1 VADADGP
8 VPRQAASVILVRGGA
23 EALEVLLLQR
33 TSTARFMPG
42 AWVFPGG
49 AVDGPDEDHRAAA
62 LRELAEEAD
71 VRLAD
76 ARALVPFSRWITPP
90 QLPIRF
96 DTLFFL
102 AALPPGAVPRADGV
116 ETVAEGWFAP
126 AAAVAAERAG
136 GLPLSFPTLC
146 QLEQIAG
153 FAGAGA
159 LLAWAAGREVV
170 PVTPRIVGRGEEARI
185 VLPDEPGP
193 AH

>member
-102 AALPPGAVPRADGV
+102 AALPGGAVPKADGA
-116 ETVAEGWFAP
+116 ETVAEAWYTPP
-126 AAAVAAERAG
+126 AALEAAHG
-136 GLPLSFPTLC
+136 GRLSLSFPTLR
-146 QLEQIAG
+146 QLEQLAG
-153 FAGAGA
+153 FPSAAA
-159 LLAWAAGREVV
+159 LLAWADGREVA
-170 PVTPRIVGRGEEARI
+170 PVTPRVVGTGETARI

-193 AH
+193 VP